1 MAIAQGATNT
11 FKIGLLD
18 GNYDLA
24 TGNFKIALFTGAA
37 SIGPDTTQYTV
48 GMTGEVVASGYTQG
62 GEPLTI
68 TQVPTIGNQTGNATA
83 YLSFQNVTWTSAL
96 TARGALITTLIPML
110 QSACW
115 TLAATRHQ
123 PQLSRCSSPLLPTQ
137 RRSFA
142 FLNRSNHVYHRKI
155 HISRNRFLRGCS

>member
-24 TGNFKIALFTGAA
+24 AGNFKIALFTGAA

-68 TQVPTIGNQTGNATA
+68 TQVPTIGNQSGNATA

-96 TARGALITTLIPML
+96 TARGALIYDSDSNASVCVLDFGGDKTSTSTFTVQFP
-110 QSACW
+110 
-115 TLAATRHQ
+115 AATNTAAIIRI
-123 PQLSRCSSPLLPTQ
+123 
-137 RRSFA
+137 
-142 FLNRSNHVYHRKI
+142 V
-155 HISRNRFLRGCS
+155 